1 MDHRPANSATG
12 AGPTRLEWDDLD
24 DFVKRFFIAL
34 PISEEPYVIKLKDR
48 TVYLFVLGLADEPPV
63 DVPFVVNR

>member
-24 DFVKRFFIAL
+24 DSVKRFFNEL
-34 PISEEPYVIKLKDR
+34 PFSEGRCVIER
-48 TVYLFVLGLADEPPV
+48 EGRGYLLVLRVADELPA
-63 DVPFVVNR
+63 DVPAVVNQ